1 MLYNHVTAEE
11 IPYEDDSAVWEVFP
25 KPGRKV
31 VAVKLREGA
40 TLHAPGQWWD
50 AHVTKPGTY
59 LMGSEPADVY
69 PNDETEQTYIEVEGK
84 PDPDVLDSI
93 SSLIPRN
100 LWEGEPVV
108 MMKSRPI
115 EVIGIVAELT
125 LETAEGNI
133 PLEPGD
139 IVVRSTDRHDRVWR
153 IKPDTYDKIYG
164 LDTIH

>member
-25 KPGRKV
+25 KPGRRV
-31 VAVKLREGA
+31 AAVKIREGA
-40 TLHAPGQWWD
+40 VLHAPGQWWD
-50 AHVTKPGTY
+50 GHVTKPGTY
-59 LMGSEPADVY
+59 MMGSEPDDVY
-69 PNDETEQTYIEVEGK
+69 PNDETEQTYVEIDELVR
-84 PDPDVLDSI
+84 PAVVDAI
-93 SSLIPRN
+93 SSLIPRA

-108 MMKSRPI
+108 MEKNRPI
-115 EVIGIVAELT
+115 EVIGVVAELA

-133 PLEPGD
+133 PLEAGD